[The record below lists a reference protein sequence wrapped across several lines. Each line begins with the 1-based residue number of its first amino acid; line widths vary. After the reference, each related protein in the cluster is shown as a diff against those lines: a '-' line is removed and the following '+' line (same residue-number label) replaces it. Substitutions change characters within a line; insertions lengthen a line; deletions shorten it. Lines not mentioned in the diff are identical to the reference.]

1 MVSHPLSMISIQ
13 VIGTNYNLRLDM
25 EKMDM
30 TKVFIWKNN
39 CPYEW
44 QEISFKAFRKA
55 RNEGAF
61 SGRFFLETARKFE
74 KYVREDRHSHYLY
87 VEEKKHLTIPASDVD
102 NRDPDEDGYE
112 DTDIFVNEESGTEDL
127 ALHNMQLKKLTEVL
141 NQLEPSERE
150 FILAYYSMDKP
161 STIQLG
167 RLFDITQPAALYRQ
181 KKILKKLKKLFIN
194 KGVEKFAR
202 NDLYKSK
209 KINGRK

>member
-61 SGRFFLETARKFE
+61 SGRFFLETARKFDDEDDRIILECTQANYE
-74 KYVREDRHSHYLY
+74 KYIREDRHSHYLY

-181 KKILKKLKKLFIN
+181 KKILRKLKKLFI
-194 KGVEKFAR
+194 
-202 NDLYKSK
+202 
-209 KINGRK
+209 